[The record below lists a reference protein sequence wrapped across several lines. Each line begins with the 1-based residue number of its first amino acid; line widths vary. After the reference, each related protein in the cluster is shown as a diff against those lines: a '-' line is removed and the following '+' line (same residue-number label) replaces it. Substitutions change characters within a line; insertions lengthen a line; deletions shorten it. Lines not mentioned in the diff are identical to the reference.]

1 MNYTIVSM
9 TADHLDQMEEIERI
23 CFTDPWSRRMLAEN
37 LENDMAV
44 TLVAQGENGAVLGYA
59 CLLVVLDEG
68 TVTNLAVR
76 PEYRR
81 SGIAT
86 ELLEVFRRF
95 GEGTG
100 LAFLTLEVR
109 ASNAGAIALYEK
121 LGYAQAGLRRNYYE
135 HPREDA
141 VIMTRE
147 FAP

>member
-1 MNYTIVSM
+1 
-9 TADHLDQMEEIERI
+9 
-23 CFTDPWSRRMLAEN
+23 
-37 LENDMAV
+37 
-44 TLVAQGENGAVLGYA
+44 LVAQGENGAVLGYA